1 MVSSCDQQYVQRV
14 AATALPRCRELSLL
28 LSSSVPAEEAMAT
41 LCTSSPCLAALRDIR
56 AIGLGDCALSSA
68 VNASAV
74 SLQRDV
80 VDVCLTASDGAS
92 ASANATALDSTKLNT
107 GAAVGLSLTLVAVVM
122 ALVLVCAW
130 VRRSRRKHPLQLLSP
145 TKKRSKRTNN
155 GVAGSGIG
163 NDVPY
168 ITIELSEEELRL
180 QARKK

>member
-1 MVSSCDQQYVQRV
+1 MTLSWCDQQFVQRV
-14 AATALPRCRELSLL
+14 AAAAHPRCRELSLL
-28 LSSSVPAEEAMAT
+28 LSSAVPAQEAMAT
-41 LCTSSPCLAALRDIR
+41 LCASSPCLAALRDIR

-68 VNASAV
+68 VDASAV

-80 VDVCLTASDGAS
+80 VDVCLAASDGAS
-92 ASANATALDSTKLNT
+92 ATALDSATLNT
-107 GAAVGLSLTLVAVVM
+107 GAIVGLSLTLVAVFM

-145 TKKRSKRTNN
+145 AKKRAKRTSN

-163 NDVPY
+163 KDVPY
-168 ITIELSEEELRL
+168 VAIELSEEELRL